1 MSERRHV
8 VRIHRTGGPE
18 VLAYEED
25 ALPPPG
31 AGEVQLRQSAIG
43 LNFIDVYHPT
53 GLYPLPLPGVLG
65 REAAGV
71 VEAVG
76 AGVLG
81 FAAGDRVAYPMS
93 AGAYATRR
101 NVRADDLVRLPDAIE
116 DETAAAMM
124 LKGLTAWY
132 LLRRTFP
139 VEKGTTVLIHAA
151 AGGVGLL
158 ACQWAAALGATVL
171 GTVGSKAKADLAA
184 AHGCR
189 HPIDYTQEDLVAR
202 VRQLTTGRGV
212 DVVYDSVG
220 KDTFPR
226 SLDCVRPKG
235 LVALFGQSS
244 GPVPP
249 FDLQVLAHKGSLF
262 VTRPSLAAYI
272 AEKSELRAGAA
283 ELFDVVARGAV
294 KVEVGRSYPLHEVQ
308 QAHRDLEARKTT
320 GSTILLPRDRHQ

>member
-1 MSERRHV
+1 MSERRQV
-8 VRIHRTGGPE
+8 VRIHRFGGPE
-18 VLAYEED
+18 VLALEED
-25 ALPPPG
+25 DLGPPQ
-31 AGEVQLRQSAIG
+31 AGEIRLRQTACG
-43 LNFIDVYHPT
+43 LNFIDTYHRT
-53 GLYPLPLPGVLG
+53 GLYPLPLPAVLG

-76 AGVLG
+76 AGVEG
-81 FAAGDRVAYPMS
+81 IAAGDRVAYPMA
-93 AGAYATRR
+93 AGAYATIR
-101 NVRADDLVRLPDAIE
+101 NIRADEVVRLPGGIE
-116 DETAAAMM
+116 DRTAAAMM

-171 GTVGSKAKADLAA
+171 GTVGSRAKADLAA

-189 HPIDYTQEDLVAR
+189 HPIVYTEEDFVAR
-202 VRQLTTGRGV
+202 TRALTGGRGA

-220 KDTFPR
+220 KDTFLR
-226 SLDCVRPKG
+226 SLDCLRPRG

-249 FDLQVLAHKGSLF
+249 FDLQLLAQKGSLF
-262 VTRPSLAAYI
+262 VTRPTLAVYI
-272 AEKSELRAGAA
+272 AEKSELRTGAA
-283 ELFDVVARGAV
+283 ELFDVVGSGAV
-294 KVEVGRSYPLHEVQ
+294 KVEIGRTYPLREVE

-320 GSTILLPRDRHQ
+320 GSTVLLP